1 MSIDKRTLAKLKK
14 FADVFKGG
22 RERNVNES
30 DTVMYLIKFFEEVL
44 GYDPLHGEISKEV
57 TIKERYCD
65 FAIRLGEEIAF
76 LVEAKSAAIKSL
88 NWRHIEQASNYAAHE
103 CVNFVLLTNGVEWH
117 LYHLTF
123 SANGIVHDL
132 VFDLNFLEKLETEPD
147 FAWDTLS
154 VLAKSNVQD
163 NALDTYYERQ
173 KLLSPKT
180 IVNTLVGE
188 EVLMKIRQELNRKAP
203 ARLDMKDV
211 FHAVMQVLN
220 SEAVAAAGDIT
231 PPVKRRRRRRRRND
245 ESEQPEVQAPAAPAK
260 TEAQTVADE
269 EMPA

>member
-1 MSIDKRTLAKLKK
+1 MGRFPKRWPS
-14 FADVFKGG
+14 
-22 RERNVNES
+22 RIR
-30 DTVMYLIKFFEEVL
+30 
-44 GYDPLHGEISKEV
+44 H
-57 TIKERYCD
+57 CD

-88 NWRHIEQASNYAAHE
+88 NSRHIEQASNYAANKG
-103 CVNFVLLTNGVEWH
+103 VNWVLLTNGVEWH

-123 SANGIVHDL
+123 SANGIVPDL
-132 VFDLNFLEKLETEPD
+132 VFELDFLEKLETEPD

-154 VLAKSNVQD
+154 VLAKRNVQE

-203 ARLDMKDV
+203 ARLDVKDV

-220 SEAVAAAGDIT
+220 PEAVAAAGDIT
-231 PPVKRRRRRRRRND
+231 PPVKRRRRHRRR
-245 ESEQPEVQAPAAPAK
+245 V
-260 TEAQTVADE
+260 
-269 EMPA
+269 